1 MKKVVPYL
9 TYLGTRPPTLD
20 EFEQYETF
28 YKRRLS
34 IRPGIT
40 GMWQATGRSDIT
52 DFEEVLALD
61 LEYIDKYNF
70 IMNAILTV
78 AGIIFP
84 LITFPYISRVLLVE
98 GSGKVAF
105 ATSVVTYF
113 TMFASLGI
121 PTYGVRACAI
131 VRDNKEKLSKTVQE
145 LLIISGGTTLL
156 TYIVFG
162 ISLFVI
168 PEFAQ
173 ERTLLL
179 IVGLGIG
186 LNTIGVQWLYNALE
200 QYSYITTCSILF
212 KVIGMILMFLLV
224 KESSDYQIYGGV
236 YVIASFGSYVLNFI
250 CLRKFVTFQKT
261 GTYQFKQHLKHIMVF
276 FAMSAGASIYLN
288 LDVVM
293 LRFLQSNEAVGY
305 YNAGIKVKTVLVTC
319 VTSLGTVLLPRLSYY
334 IETADKKAFQLMVGK
349 AFRFVFVAASA
360 VTVYFS
366 IFARESILL
375 LSGEA
380 FLPAVGPMMI
390 LMPTVLLIGL
400 SNVTGIQILTPNGRE
415 REVMYSIW
423 GGAILDFVLNL
434 IVIPKFS
441 ANGAALSTLLA
452 EGMVLLLQCW
462 FLRDVLWS
470 YIRQVQC
477 WKIVIALAVASVMTI
492 PVKIWIDSGV
502 FVTLLVSAIVFFGGY
517 AVVLLLLKEP
527 FVSEIL
533 NSGIHAIVRK
543 K

>member
-1 MKKVVPYL
+1 MKIHSV
-9 TYLGTRPPTLD
+9 
-20 EFEQYETF
+20 
-28 YKRRLS
+28 
-34 IRPGIT
+34 
-40 GMWQATGRSDIT
+40 
-52 DFEEVLALD
+52 
-61 LEYIDKYNF
+61 KYNF

-415 REVMYSIW
+415 QEVMYSIW

>member
-1 MKKVVPYL
+1 
-9 TYLGTRPPTLD
+9 
-20 EFEQYETF
+20 
-28 YKRRLS
+28 
-34 IRPGIT
+34 
-40 GMWQATGRSDIT
+40 
-52 DFEEVLALD
+52 
-61 LEYIDKYNF
+61 
-70 IMNAILTV
+70 MNAILTV

-98 GSGKVAF
+98 GRGKVAF
-105 ATSVVTYF
+105 ATSVVTHF

>member
-1 MKKVVPYL
+1 MKIHSV
-9 TYLGTRPPTLD
+9 
-20 EFEQYETF
+20 
-28 YKRRLS
+28 
-34 IRPGIT
+34 
-40 GMWQATGRSDIT
+40 
-52 DFEEVLALD
+52 
-61 LEYIDKYNF
+61 KYNF

-492 PVKIWIDSGV
+492 PVKIWFDSGV

>member
-1 MKKVVPYL
+1 MKIHSV
-9 TYLGTRPPTLD
+9 
-20 EFEQYETF
+20 
-28 YKRRLS
+28 
-34 IRPGIT
+34 
-40 GMWQATGRSDIT
+40 
-52 DFEEVLALD
+52 
-61 LEYIDKYNF
+61 KYNF

-156 TYIVFG
+156 MYIVFG

-517 AVVLLLLKEP
+517 AVVLLFLKEP

>member
-1 MKKVVPYL
+1 MKIHSV
-9 TYLGTRPPTLD
+9 
-20 EFEQYETF
+20 
-28 YKRRLS
+28 
-34 IRPGIT
+34 
-40 GMWQATGRSDIT
+40 
-52 DFEEVLALD
+52 
-61 LEYIDKYNF
+61 KYNF

-236 YVIASFGSYVLNFI
+236 YAIASFGSYVLNFI

>member
-1 MKKVVPYL
+1 MKIHSV
-9 TYLGTRPPTLD
+9 
-20 EFEQYETF
+20 
-28 YKRRLS
+28 
-34 IRPGIT
+34 
-40 GMWQATGRSDIT
+40 
-52 DFEEVLALD
+52 
-61 LEYIDKYNF
+61 KYNF

-452 EGMVLLLQCW
+452 EGMVLLLQCC

>member
-1 MKKVVPYL
+1 MKIHSV
-9 TYLGTRPPTLD
+9 
-20 EFEQYETF
+20 
-28 YKRRLS
+28 
-34 IRPGIT
+34 
-40 GMWQATGRSDIT
+40 
-52 DFEEVLALD
+52 
-61 LEYIDKYNF
+61 KYNF

-423 GGAILDFVLNL
+423 GGAILDFALNL

>member
-1 MKKVVPYL
+1 MKIHSV
-9 TYLGTRPPTLD
+9 
-20 EFEQYETF
+20 Q
-28 YKRRLS
+28 
-34 IRPGIT
+34 
-40 GMWQATGRSDIT
+40 
-52 DFEEVLALD
+52 
-61 LEYIDKYNF
+61 YNF

>member
-1 MKKVVPYL
+1 MKIHSV
-9 TYLGTRPPTLD
+9 
-20 EFEQYETF
+20 
-28 YKRRLS
+28 
-34 IRPGIT
+34 
-40 GMWQATGRSDIT
+40 
-52 DFEEVLALD
+52 
-61 LEYIDKYNF
+61 KYNF

-517 AVVLLLLKEP
+517 AVVLLLLKKP

>member
-1 MKKVVPYL
+1 MKIHSV
-9 TYLGTRPPTLD
+9 
-20 EFEQYETF
+20 
-28 YKRRLS
+28 
-34 IRPGIT
+34 
-40 GMWQATGRSDIT
+40 
-52 DFEEVLALD
+52 
-61 LEYIDKYNF
+61 KYNF

-179 IVGLGIG
+179 IAGLGIG

-360 VTVYFS
+360 VTVCFS

>member
-1 MKKVVPYL
+1 MKIHSV
-9 TYLGTRPPTLD
+9 
-20 EFEQYETF
+20 
-28 YKRRLS
+28 
-34 IRPGIT
+34 
-40 GMWQATGRSDIT
+40 
-52 DFEEVLALD
+52 
-61 LEYIDKYNF
+61 KYNF

-168 PEFAQ
+168 LEFAQ

>member
-1 MKKVVPYL
+1 MKIHSV
-9 TYLGTRPPTLD
+9 
-20 EFEQYETF
+20 
-28 YKRRLS
+28 
-34 IRPGIT
+34 
-40 GMWQATGRSDIT
+40 
-52 DFEEVLALD
+52 
-61 LEYIDKYNF
+61 KYNF

-305 YNAGIKVKTVLVTC
+305 YNAGIKVKTVPVTC

>member
-1 MKKVVPYL
+1 MKIHSV
-9 TYLGTRPPTLD
+9 
-20 EFEQYETF
+20 
-28 YKRRLS
+28 
-34 IRPGIT
+34 
-40 GMWQATGRSDIT
+40 
-52 DFEEVLALD
+52 
-61 LEYIDKYNF
+61 KYNF

-452 EGMVLLLQCW
+452 EGMVLLLQSW

-492 PVKIWIDSGV
+492 PVKILIDSGV

-517 AVVLLLLKEP
+517 AVVLLFLKEP

>member
-1 MKKVVPYL
+1 MKIHSV
-9 TYLGTRPPTLD
+9 
-20 EFEQYETF
+20 
-28 YKRRLS
+28 
-34 IRPGIT
+34 
-40 GMWQATGRSDIT
+40 
-52 DFEEVLALD
+52 
-61 LEYIDKYNF
+61 KYNF

-366 IFARESILL
+366 IFTRESILL

>member
-1 MKKVVPYL
+1 MKIHSV
-9 TYLGTRPPTLD
+9 
-20 EFEQYETF
+20 
-28 YKRRLS
+28 
-34 IRPGIT
+34 
-40 GMWQATGRSDIT
+40 
-52 DFEEVLALD
+52 
-61 LEYIDKYNF
+61 KYNF

-452 EGMVLLLQCW
+452 EGMVLMLQCW

-517 AVVLLLLKEP
+517 AVVLLFLKEP

-543 K
+543 NK

>member
-1 MKKVVPYL
+1 MKIHSV
-9 TYLGTRPPTLD
+9 
-20 EFEQYETF
+20 
-28 YKRRLS
+28 
-34 IRPGIT
+34 
-40 GMWQATGRSDIT
+40 
-52 DFEEVLALD
+52 
-61 LEYIDKYNF
+61 KYNF

-276 FAMSAGASIYLN
+276 FAMSAGTSIYLN

>member
-1 MKKVVPYL
+1 MKIHSV
-9 TYLGTRPPTLD
+9 
-20 EFEQYETF
+20 
-28 YKRRLS
+28 
-34 IRPGIT
+34 
-40 GMWQATGRSDIT
+40 
-52 DFEEVLALD
+52 
-61 LEYIDKYNF
+61 KYNF

-162 ISLFVI
+162 ISLFVL

-212 KVIGMILMFLLV
+212 KVIGMVLMFLLV

-517 AVVLLLLKEP
+517 AVVLLFLKEP

-543 K
+543 NR

>member
-1 MKKVVPYL
+1 MKIHSV
-9 TYLGTRPPTLD
+9 
-20 EFEQYETF
+20 
-28 YKRRLS
+28 
-34 IRPGIT
+34 
-40 GMWQATGRSDIT
+40 
-52 DFEEVLALD
+52 
-61 LEYIDKYNF
+61 KYNF

-360 VTVYFS
+360 VTAYFS

>member
-1 MKKVVPYL
+1 MKIHSV
-9 TYLGTRPPTLD
+9 
-20 EFEQYETF
+20 
-28 YKRRLS
+28 
-34 IRPGIT
+34 
-40 GMWQATGRSDIT
+40 
-52 DFEEVLALD
+52 
-61 LEYIDKYNF
+61 KYNF

-533 NSGIHAIVRK
+533 NSGIYAIVRK

>member
-1 MKKVVPYL
+1 MKIHSV
-9 TYLGTRPPTLD
+9 
-20 EFEQYETF
+20 
-28 YKRRLS
+28 
-34 IRPGIT
+34 
-40 GMWQATGRSDIT
+40 
-52 DFEEVLALD
+52 
-61 LEYIDKYNF
+61 KYNF

-113 TMFASLGI
+113 TMFAALGI

-131 VRDNKEKLSKTVQE
+131 VRDHKEKLSKTVQE
-145 LLIISGGTTLL
+145 LLIISGITTLI
-156 TYIVFG
+156 TYAVFL
-162 ISLFVI
+162 IALFVI

-200 QYSYITTCSILF
+200 QYSYITVCSILF
-212 KVIGMILMFLLV
+212 KLLGMVLMFLLV
-224 KESSDYQIYGGV
+224 RDSSDYQIYGGV
-236 YVIASFGSYVLNFI
+236 YVIASFGSYLLNFFR
-250 CLRKFVTFQKT
+250 LRKFVTFRKT
-261 GTYQFKQHLKHIMVF
+261 GTYQFKKHLKHILVF

-293 LRFLQSNEAVGY
+293 LRFLQDNTAVGY

-334 IETADKKAFQLMVGK
+334 IETADQKAFQLMVGK
-349 AFRFVFVAASA
+349 AFRFVFVTASA

-366 IFARESILL
+366 IFAGESILL

-380 FLPAVGPMMI
+380 FLPSVEPMMI

-423 GGAILDFVLNL
+423 GGAILDFALNL
-434 IVIPKFS
+434 IVIPEFS
-441 ANGAALSTLLA
+441 ASGAAVSTLLA

-462 FLRDVLWS
+462 FLRKVLWD
-470 YIRQVQC
+470 YIRQVQI
-477 WKIVIALAVASVMTI
+477 WKILIALLIASFVMF
-492 PVKIWIDSGV
+492 PVKIWCHLSI
-502 FVTLLVSAIVFFGGY
+502 FFLLAVSAVLFFGVY
-517 AVVLLLLKEP
+517 TAVLFLLKEP
-527 FVSEIL
+527 FVSEII
-533 NSGIHAIVRK
+533 NSGIRIVTGKNR
-543 K
+543 

>member
-1 MKKVVPYL
+1 MKIHSV
-9 TYLGTRPPTLD
+9 
-20 EFEQYETF
+20 
-28 YKRRLS
+28 
-34 IRPGIT
+34 
-40 GMWQATGRSDIT
+40 
-52 DFEEVLALD
+52 
-61 LEYIDKYNF
+61 KYNF

-179 IVGLGIG
+179 IVGIGIG

>member
-1 MKKVVPYL
+1 
-9 TYLGTRPPTLD
+9 
-20 EFEQYETF
+20 
-28 YKRRLS
+28 
-34 IRPGIT
+34 
-40 GMWQATGRSDIT
+40 
-52 DFEEVLALD
+52 
-61 LEYIDKYNF
+61 
-70 IMNAILTV
+70 MNAILTV

-236 YVIASFGSYVLNFI
+236 YVIASFESYVLNFI

>member
-1 MKKVVPYL
+1 MKIHSV
-9 TYLGTRPPTLD
+9 
-20 EFEQYETF
+20 
-28 YKRRLS
+28 
-34 IRPGIT
+34 
-40 GMWQATGRSDIT
+40 
-52 DFEEVLALD
+52 
-61 LEYIDKYNF
+61 KYNF

-200 QYSYITTCSILF
+200 QYSYITVCALVF
-212 KVIGMILMFLLV
+212 KLIGMALMFLFV
-224 KESSDYQIYGGV
+224 KEPADYLTYGV
-236 YVIASFGSYVLNFI
+236 IYVIANFGSYVLNFI
-250 CLRKFVTFQKT
+250 RLRRFVTFQKT

>member
-1 MKKVVPYL
+1 MKIHSV
-9 TYLGTRPPTLD
+9 
-20 EFEQYETF
+20 
-28 YKRRLS
+28 
-34 IRPGIT
+34 
-40 GMWQATGRSDIT
+40 
-52 DFEEVLALD
+52 
-61 LEYIDKYNF
+61 KYNF

-366 IFARESILL
+366 IFARKSILL

>member
-1 MKKVVPYL
+1 MKIHSV
-9 TYLGTRPPTLD
+9 
-20 EFEQYETF
+20 
-28 YKRRLS
+28 
-34 IRPGIT
+34 
-40 GMWQATGRSDIT
+40 
-52 DFEEVLALD
+52 
-61 LEYIDKYNF
+61 KYNF

-78 AGIIFP
+78 AGILFP

>member
-1 MKKVVPYL
+1 MKIHSV
-9 TYLGTRPPTLD
+9 
-20 EFEQYETF
+20 
-28 YKRRLS
+28 
-34 IRPGIT
+34 
-40 GMWQATGRSDIT
+40 
-52 DFEEVLALD
+52 
-61 LEYIDKYNF
+61 KYNF

-415 REVMYSIW
+415 REVMYSVW

>member
-1 MKKVVPYL
+1 MKIHSV
-9 TYLGTRPPTLD
+9 
-20 EFEQYETF
+20 
-28 YKRRLS
+28 
-34 IRPGIT
+34 
-40 GMWQATGRSDIT
+40 
-52 DFEEVLALD
+52 
-61 LEYIDKYNF
+61 KYNF

-380 FLPAVGPMMI
+380 FLSAVGPMMI

>member
-1 MKKVVPYL
+1 MKIHSV
-9 TYLGTRPPTLD
+9 
-20 EFEQYETF
+20 
-28 YKRRLS
+28 
-34 IRPGIT
+34 
-40 GMWQATGRSDIT
+40 
-52 DFEEVLALD
+52 
-61 LEYIDKYNF
+61 KYNF

-470 YIRQVQC
+470 YIRQVQR

>member
-1 MKKVVPYL
+1 MKIHSV
-9 TYLGTRPPTLD
+9 
-20 EFEQYETF
+20 
-28 YKRRLS
+28 
-34 IRPGIT
+34 
-40 GMWQATGRSDIT
+40 
-52 DFEEVLALD
+52 
-61 LEYIDKYNF
+61 KYNF

-200 QYSYITTCSILF
+200 QYSYITTCSISF

>member
-1 MKKVVPYL
+1 MKIHSV
-9 TYLGTRPPTLD
+9 
-20 EFEQYETF
+20 
-28 YKRRLS
+28 
-34 IRPGIT
+34 
-40 GMWQATGRSDIT
+40 
-52 DFEEVLALD
+52 
-61 LEYIDKYNF
+61 KYNF

-477 WKIVIALAVASVMTI
+477 WKS
-492 PVKIWIDSGV
+492 
-502 FVTLLVSAIVFFGGY
+502 
-517 AVVLLLLKEP
+517 
-527 FVSEIL
+527 
-533 NSGIHAIVRK
+533 
-543 K
+543 

>member
-1 MKKVVPYL
+1 MKIHSV
-9 TYLGTRPPTLD
+9 
-20 EFEQYETF
+20 
-28 YKRRLS
+28 
-34 IRPGIT
+34 
-40 GMWQATGRSDIT
+40 
-52 DFEEVLALD
+52 
-61 LEYIDKYNF
+61 KYNF
-70 IMNAILTV
+70 SMNAILTV

>member
-1 MKKVVPYL
+1 MKIHSV
-9 TYLGTRPPTLD
+9 
-20 EFEQYETF
+20 
-28 YKRRLS
+28 
-34 IRPGIT
+34 
-40 GMWQATGRSDIT
+40 
-52 DFEEVLALD
+52 
-61 LEYIDKYNF
+61 KYNF

-162 ISLFVI
+162 ISLFDI

>member
-1 MKKVVPYL
+1 MVVL
-9 TYLGTRPPTLD
+9 
-20 EFEQYETF
+20 
-28 YKRRLS
+28 
-34 IRPGIT
+34 
-40 GMWQATGRSDIT
+40 
-52 DFEEVLALD
+52 
-61 LEYIDKYNF
+61 
-70 IMNAILTV
+70 
-78 AGIIFP
+78 FP
-84 LITFPYISRVLLVE
+84 LISFPYISRVLLVE

>member
-1 MKKVVPYL
+1 MKIHSV
-9 TYLGTRPPTLD
+9 
-20 EFEQYETF
+20 
-28 YKRRLS
+28 
-34 IRPGIT
+34 
-40 GMWQATGRSDIT
+40 
-52 DFEEVLALD
+52 
-61 LEYIDKYNF
+61 KYNF

-334 IETADKKAFQLMVGK
+334 IETADKKAFKLMVGK

>member
-1 MKKVVPYL
+1 MKIHSV
-9 TYLGTRPPTLD
+9 
-20 EFEQYETF
+20 
-28 YKRRLS
+28 
-34 IRPGIT
+34 
-40 GMWQATGRSDIT
+40 
-52 DFEEVLALD
+52 
-61 LEYIDKYNF
+61 KYNF

-105 ATSVVTYF
+105 STSVVTYF